1 MQGVVRSYSKP
12 DPHEGK
18 RFWNLSNLKTIQVI
32 NILLN
37 AYEND
42 PSFNTFKQSRRSL
55 CKKNSFAK
63 KKKQPSIYLIIKV
76 QIYARATTKMEC
88 RDVTVRVEGY
98 RNGVKQ

>member
-1 MQGVVRSYSKP
+1 MLMKMIPPST
-12 DPHEGK
+12 HLN
-18 RFWNLSNLKTIQVI
+18 NLIDLCVKK
-32 NILLN
+32 LL
-37 AYEND
+37 
-42 PSFNTFKQSRRSL
+42 
-55 CKKNSFAK
+55 C